1 VRQQGIAISAYAAV
15 EARRVVVEACND
27 AGTPD
32 ELNSALLIAT
42 ELVTNA
48 VRHSGM
54 GEGDTLVLVVDL
66 SLGRAIISVRDRGPG
81 FSPSGLEPP
90 STDARAGWG
99 LRVVEALSTAWGVR
113 QEAEGFSVWAEVR
126 FQGLGGQTISSS
138 P

>member
-1 VRQQGIAISAYAAV
+1 LRQQDIAISAYAAV
-15 EARRVVVEACND
+15 EARRLVSEACND
-27 AGTPD
+27 AAAPD

-54 GEGDTLVLVVDL
+54 GEGDTLTLVVDL

-90 STDARAGWG
+90 STDAGAGWG
-99 LRVVEALSTAWGVR
+99 LRLVDALSTAWGVR
-113 QEAEGFSVWAEVR
+113 REAEGISVWAEVR
-126 FQGLGGQTISSS
+126 LQGLGGQTISSS

>member
-1 VRQQGIAISAYAAV
+1 VRQRDIAISAHAAV
-15 EARRVVVEACND
+15 EARRLVAEACNE
-27 AGTPD
+27 AATPD

-54 GEGDTLVLVVDL
+54 GEGDTLMLVVDL

-90 STDARAGWG
+90 STDAGNGWG

-113 QEAEGFSVWAEVR
+113 REAEGFSVWAEVR
-126 FQGLGGQTISSS
+126 FQGPGGQTISTS

>member
-1 VRQQGIAISAYAAV
+1 VRQQDIAISAHAAV
-15 EARRVVVEACND
+15 KARRLVAEACKD
-27 AGTPD
+27 AATPD
-32 ELNSALLIAT
+32 GLNSALLITT

-54 GEGDTLVLVVDL
+54 GEGDTLMLVVDL

-90 STDARAGWG
+90 SADAGTGWG

-126 FQGLGGQTISSS
+126 FQGLGGQTIASS